1 MSKREKIEYDLPML
15 DDLFSSQ
22 EQREEA
28 KLKKIYD
35 IPLDEIDD
43 FPNHPFKIKDDD
55 DMLELV
61 ESVRQYGIIT
71 PAVLRKKEDGRY
83 EVISGHR
90 RKRAC
95 FFAGLST
102 LRSEVVEMDRDEATI
117 FMVDSNLQRSKIL
130 PSEKA
135 FSYKMRLDA
144 MKRQGKRLDLTS
156 PPLGEK
162 LRGKDALSVSM
173 LGKEV
178 GESREQIRR
187 YIRLT
192 NLVPELLEMVD
203 EEIMALRPA
212 VELSYLPE
220 DLQRDLVDVIDMEQ
234 CTPSHA
240 QALRMRKLH
249 EKGKLDDEM
258 IGEIMM
264 EEKPNQKDRLIIKG
278 DKLKRY
284 LPGELPEKER
294 EEYIFKALEYY
305 DRYLKRK
312 ELKKKDR
319 ER

>member
-71 PAVLRKKEDGRY
+71 PAILRKKEDGRY

-135 FSYKMRLDA
+135 FSYKMRNEA
-144 MKRQGKRLDLTS
+144 IKKKSGERTDLTWDPSEPRLRTSEIIAHQVNES
-156 PPLGEK
+156 P
-162 LRGKDALSVSM
+162 S
-173 LGKEV
+173 
-178 GESREQIRR
+178 QIKR

-203 EEIMALRPA
+203 EEVMALRPA

-220 DLQRDLVDVIDMEQ
+220 ELQRDLVDVIDMEQ

-249 EKGKLDDEM
+249 EKGKLNDEM

-264 EEKPNQKDRLIIKG
+264 EEKPNQRDRLIIKG

-284 LPGELPEKER
+284 LPRELPEKDR

-305 DRYLKRK
+305 DKYLKRK
-312 ELKKKDR
+312 ELKKNDR

>member
-43 FPNHPFKIKDDD
+43 FPNHPFKVKDDD

-71 PAVLRKKEDGRY
+71 PAILRKKEDGRY

-144 MKRQGKRLDLTS
+144 MNRQGKRNDLTLTPVVS
-156 PPLGEK
+156 K
-162 LRGKDALSVSM
+162 LRTNEL

-220 DLQRDLVDVIDMEQ
+220 DLQRDLVDVIDMEE

-249 EKGKLDDEM
+249 EKGKLNDEM

-278 DKLKRY
+278 DKLNRY

>member
-71 PAVLRKKEDGRY
+71 PAILRKKEDGRY

-102 LRSEVVEMDRDEATI
+102 LRFEVVEMDRDEATI

-135 FSYKMRLDA
+135 FSYKMRYEA
-144 MKRQGKRLDLTS
+144 MKRQGKRNDLTS
-156 PPLGEK
+156 ATVLQK
-162 LRGKDALSVSM
+162 SM
-173 LGKEV
+173 TSRERLANEV
-178 GESREQIRR
+178 GESHEQVRKF
-187 YIRLT
+187 IRLT

-249 EKGKLDDEM
+249 EKGKLNDEM

>member
-71 PAVLRKKEDGRY
+71 PAILRKKEDGRY

-102 LRSEVVEMDRDEATI
+102 LRAEVVEMDRDEATI

-144 MKRQGKRLDLTS
+144 MNRQGKRNDLTS
-156 PPLGEK
+156 GPVGQKFSRDIL
-162 LRGKDALSVSM
+162 A
-173 LGKEV
+173 KEV
-178 GESREQIRR
+178 NESARQIQR

-249 EKGKLDDEM
+249 EKGKLNDEM

-264 EEKPNQKDRLIIKG
+264 EEKPNQRDRLIIKG

-305 DRYLKRK
+305 DKYLKRK

>member
-71 PAVLRKKEDGRY
+71 PAILRKKEDGRY

-144 MKRQGKRLDLTS
+144 MNRQGKRNDLTS
-156 PPLGEK
+156 GPVGQKFSRDIL
-162 LRGKDALSVSM
+162 A
-173 LGKEV
+173 KEV
-178 GESREQIRR
+178 NESARQIQR

-249 EKGKLDDEM
+249 EKGKLNDEM

-264 EEKPNQKDRLIIKG
+264 EEKPNQRDRLIIKG

-284 LPGELPEKER
+284 LPRELPEKER

-305 DRYLKRK
+305 DKYLKRK

>member
-43 FPNHPFKIKDDD
+43 FPNHPFKVKDDD

-71 PAVLRKKEDGRY
+71 PAILRKKEDGRY

-144 MKRQGKRLDLTS
+144 MNRQGKRNDLTLTPVVS
-156 PPLGEK
+156 K
-162 LRGKDALSVSM
+162 LRTNEL

-249 EKGKLDDEM
+249 EKGKLNDEM

-278 DKLKRY
+278 DKLNRY

>member
-71 PAVLRKKEDGRY
+71 PAILRKKEDGRY

-102 LRSEVVEMDRDEATI
+102 LRAEVVEMDRDEATI
-117 FMVDSNLQRSKIL
+117 FMVDLNLQRSKIL

-144 MKRQGKRLDLTS
+144 MNRQGKRNDLTS
-156 PPLGEK
+156 GPVGQKFSRDIL
-162 LRGKDALSVSM
+162 A
-173 LGKEV
+173 KEV
-178 GESREQIRR
+178 NESARQIQR

-249 EKGKLDDEM
+249 EKGKLNDEM

-264 EEKPNQKDRLIIKG
+264 EEKPNQRDRLIIKG

-284 LPGELPEKER
+284 LPRELPEKER

-305 DRYLKRK
+305 DKYLKRK

>member
-71 PAVLRKKEDGRY
+71 PAILRKKEDGRY

-102 LRSEVVEMDRDEATI
+102 LRAEVVEMDRDEATI
-117 FMVDSNLQRSKIL
+117 YMVDSNLQRSKIL

-135 FSYKMRLDA
+135 FSYKMRNEA
-144 MKRQGKRLDLTS
+144 IKKKSGERTDLTWDPSEPRLRTSEIIAHQVNES
-156 PPLGEK
+156 P
-162 LRGKDALSVSM
+162 S
-173 LGKEV
+173 
-178 GESREQIRR
+178 QIKR

-249 EKGKLDDEM
+249 EKGKLNDEM

-264 EEKPNQKDRLIIKG
+264 EEKPNQRDRLIIKG

-284 LPGELPEKER
+284 LPRELPEKER

-305 DRYLKRK
+305 DKYLKRK

>member
-43 FPNHPFKIKDDD
+43 FPNHPFKVKDDD

-71 PAVLRKKEDGRY
+71 PAILRKKEDGRY

-144 MKRQGKRLDLTS
+144 MKRQGKRNDLTS
-156 PPLGEK
+156 GPVGQKFSRDIL
-162 LRGKDALSVSM
+162 A
-173 LGKEV
+173 KEV
-178 GESREQIRR
+178 NESARQIQR

-249 EKGKLDDEM
+249 EKGKLNDEM

>member
-1 MSKREKIEYDLPML
+1 
-15 DDLFSSQ
+15 
-22 EQREEA
+22 
-28 KLKKIYD
+28 
-35 IPLDEIDD
+35 
-43 FPNHPFKIKDDD
+43 
-55 DMLELV
+55 
-61 ESVRQYGIIT
+61 
-71 PAVLRKKEDGRY
+71 
-83 EVISGHR
+83 
-90 RKRAC
+90 
-95 FFAGLST
+95 
-102 LRSEVVEMDRDEATI
+102 
-117 FMVDSNLQRSKIL
+117 
-130 PSEKA
+130 
-135 FSYKMRLDA
+135 MRLDA
-144 MKRQGKRLDLTS
+144 MNRQGKRNDLTLTPVVS
-156 PPLGEK
+156 K
-162 LRGKDALSVSM
+162 LRTNEL

-220 DLQRDLVDVIDMEQ
+220 DLQRDLVDVIDMEE

-249 EKGKLDDEM
+249 EKGKLNDEM

-278 DKLKRY
+278 DKLNRY

>member
-71 PAVLRKKEDGRY
+71 PAILRKKEDGRY

-130 PSEKA
+130 
-135 FSYKMRLDA
+135 
-144 MKRQGKRLDLTS
+144 
-156 PPLGEK
+156 
-162 LRGKDALSVSM
+162 
-173 LGKEV
+173 
-178 GESREQIRR
+178 
-187 YIRLT
+187 
-192 NLVPELLEMVD
+192 LV
-203 EEIMALRPA
+203 
-212 VELSYLPE
+212 
-220 DLQRDLVDVIDMEQ
+220 
-234 CTPSHA
+234 
-240 QALRMRKLH
+240 RKLFR
-249 EKGKLDDEM
+249 
-258 IGEIMM
+258 I
-264 EEKPNQKDRLIIKG
+264 R
-278 DKLKRY
+278 
-284 LPGELPEKER
+284 
-294 EEYIFKALEYY
+294 
-305 DRYLKRK
+305 
-312 ELKKKDR
+312 
-319 ER
+319 